1 MNEAKTIL
9 CGDKGGADMLG
20 KDGGLWLLYRGEVF
34 RNVRRCVT
42 FGKKLVFFTD
52 TEAFTLSRYAHVD
65 ALPKEGSAAIPAIW
79 VSGNMSFGAD
89 FRRKYSSYLYFS
101 ILPQASTKVTVTAE
115 TDRRGDYLDKETEIS
130 VFDWL
135 NTNFR
140 TWTFATNNRPSI
152 HRVRL
157 KVKKFIYYKV
167 IIKITEPGAVGTVL
181 GFDQQIRYASMAK

>member
-1 MNEAKTIL
+1 MYEWRLKASFARDERYAVLVSDAIGRTLQDADLRKAVAFDDGVEKTYYVFL
-9 CGDKGGADMLG
+9 NDSQGTVAVNRYELG

-34 RNVRRCVT
+34 RNVTRCVS

-52 TEAFTLSRYAHVD
+52 TEAFTLSRYAHMD

-115 TDRRGDYLDKETEIS
+115 TDRRGT
-130 VFDWL
+130 
-135 NTNFR
+135 
-140 TWTFATNNRPSI
+140 TWT
-152 HRVRL
+152 
-157 KVKKFIYYKV
+157 KKRKSPCL
-167 IIKITEPGAVGTVL
+167 TG
-181 GFDQQIRYASMAK
+181 